1 LQQRDIVRTA
11 TVRLRTRDVNSAAD
25 TIVALADP
33 AGGRVDGD
41 DRAIHGSTRTATLVL
56 RVPPDS
62 LNRIITRVDA
72 LGTELSRSVHGQ
84 DVTAKRADI
93 TARTAALQTSVG
105 RLRSLMSHSG
115 SITSLVSLEGQLTQ
129 RESELES
136 MQAQQRALAD
146 TISLAT
152 LTVRLSTTP
161 KHVPAKPPAK
171 AAGLGAAFGS
181 GWHALT
187 RTARWLV
194 KIIGYSLPIT
204 AVVLLIA
211 GLFAFGWRRWRRPG
225 TAESATEATP

>member
-1 LQQRDIVRTA
+1 M
-11 TVRLRTRDVNSAAD
+11 RLRTHDVTRAAD
-25 TIVALADP
+25 AIVALAYP

-41 DRAIHGSTRTATLVL
+41 DRAVHGSTRTATLVL
-56 RVPPDS
+56 RVPGDA
-62 LNRIITRVDA
+62 LNQIISRVDA
-72 LGTELSRSVHGQ
+72 QGTELSRSVHGQ
-84 DVTAKRADI
+84 DVTAQKADI
-93 TARTAALQTSVG
+93 TARTAALQTSVD
-105 RLRSLMSHSG
+105 RLRNLMSHSG
-115 SITSLVSLEGQLTQ
+115 SINSLVSLEGQLTQ

-161 KHVPAKPPAK
+161 KHTPAKPPAK

-187 RTARWLV
+187 STASWLV
-194 KIIGYSLPIT
+194 KIVGYSLPIT

-211 GLFAFGWRRWRRPG
+211 GLFAFAWRRWRRSAG
-225 TAESATEATP
+225 AESATEVTP